1 MCGGSCDSPSLFW
14 QYYAILSLSIPV
26 MPERGWPQE
35 KFAAFFIYKLWG
47 KHCIPIGF
55 ANFWQLNAFSS

>member
-1 MCGGSCDSPSLFW
+1 MCGGCAPAYSGNIGNTD
-14 QYYAILSLSIPV
+14 LSIPV

-47 KHCIPIGF
+47 KHYVSFWLP
-55 ANFWQLNAFSS
+55 NFHN